1 MILTETEKLCLMDI
15 ILENIKSGGQGVLIS
30 EKEYNWMLN
39 YLIENNER
47 YEDCIIFRDNKEK
60 IVGDINTTI

>member
-60 IVGDINTTI
+60 IVGDTNTTI